1 MLTILFCIGYL
12 FDIGKDFFMIVAG
25 GITTLKPIGGL
36 VTNNPAM
43 TNAQVQQQQ
52 QAAQERAEAKQA
64 AVDALVNKF
73 ADNNAKPTGGSQW
86 RVPFK

>member
-43 TNAQVQQQQ
+43 TDAQVQQQQ
-52 QAAQERAEAKQA
+52 KAAQERAEAKQA

-73 ADNNAKPTGGSQW
+73 ADNNAKNTGGSQW

>member
-43 TNAQVQQQQ
+43 TDAQVQQQQ

>member
-43 TNAQVQQQQ
+43 TDAQAQQQQ
-52 QAAQERAEAKQA
+52 KAAQERAEAKQA
-64 AVDALVNKF
+64 AVDAMVNKF
-73 ADNNAKPTGGSQW
+73 AETNANNAGGSRW
-86 RVPFK
+86 RVPFN